1 MPMPQLPDVAFR
13 VFNNQDQAQ
22 EKERTQREKRQA
34 RACAKLI
41 AVGVSHA
48 L

>member
-1 MPMPQLPDVAFR
+1 MPQLLDVAFG

-22 EKERTQREKRQA
+22 EEERPQREKRQA
-34 RACAKLI
+34 RAHAKLI
-41 AVGVSHA
+41 AAAVSHG